1 MSEKLQKVG
10 AFWKP
15 REGGKSA
22 GTGVITVSGM
32 KQKFVMFKNNFKE
45 GEKQPDYILMSGDEP
60 EVDEWEA
67 KKKAEPDDE
76 VPF

>member
-1 MSEKLQKVG
+1 MGDLRKIG

-15 REGGKSA
+15 REGAKSL
-22 GTGVITVSGM
+22 GSGVVTVAGM

-45 GEKQPDYILMSGDEP
+45 GDKQPDYILMSGDEP

-67 KKKAEPDDE
+67 KKKAEPDDD